1 MSKFILRFL
10 ILFFILGIG
19 SPTRAQNSIATFFE
33 KSKNGIRKNVVIEFS
48 DDQGNTTHLP
58 VVLIKGMEK
67 GKTLSV
73 LAGVHGYEYP
83 PIMAMQEF
91 IKEVNIK
98 ELKGNLI
105 LIPISSTS
113 AFYGRSI
120 FKNPD
125 DGVNLNNA
133 FPGKEQGSVTEQIAY
148 FITKNIIPKSDVF
161 LDMHGGDASEDL
173 TPFVCYYNNNAQP
186 VATLLAKEL
195 SENSGFTNVV
205 SYPYTLK
212 DTEPAKYA
220 FKQAVQDGKVGLSF
234 EAGKLGNVQE
244 DAVALNKNGIY
255 HLLSQLG
262 MYNKNLPLPKKS
274 LNQFVNPVYIKSP
287 AKGIFYANVKAGDA
301 VVKGQEIGKITNE
314 FGETLATIE
323 ATENGTI
330 LYMVGTPPVTK
341 KDTLF
346 CIALPKTT
354 D

>member
-1 MSKFILRFL
+1 MDKFILRFL
-10 ILFFILGIG
+10 LLFFIIG
-19 SPTRAQNSIATFFE
+19 YSSQARAQNSIANFFE

-58 VVLIKGMEK
+58 IVLIKGMEK
-67 GKTLSV
+67 GKTLTV
-73 LAGVHGYEYP
+73 LAGVNGYEYP
-83 PIMAMQEF
+83 PIMAVQQL
-91 IKEVNIK
+91 IKEVEADN
-98 ELKGNLI
+98 LKGNLI
-105 LIPISSTS
+105 IIPISSSS

-133 FPGKEQGSVTEQIAY
+133 FPGKEQGTVTEQIAY
-148 FITKNIIPKSDVF
+148 YITKNIIPQSDVF
-161 LDMHGGDASEDL
+161 LDIHGGDASEDL
-173 TPFVCYYNNNAQP
+173 MPFVCYYRHEGQP
-186 VATLLAKEL
+186 VATALAKEL
-195 SENSGFTNVV
+195 SETSGFTNVV
-205 SYPYTLK
+205 SYPYTIK

-255 HLLSQLG
+255 HLLAQLG
-262 MYNKNLPLPKKS
+262 MYNTNLPLPKS
-274 LNQFVNPVYIKSP
+274 LNQYVNPVYIKSP
-287 AKGIFYANVKAGDA
+287 AKGIFYANVKAGDT
-301 VVKGQEIGKITNE
+301 VYKGQEIGKITNE
-314 FGETLATIE
+314 FGEILATVQ
-323 ATENGTI
+323 ASENGTI

-346 CIALPKTT
+346 CIALPKDT